1 MPGADDC
8 AIAFRQG
15 MLDVLKLDTLPPA
28 WEPMAKERVVQAIA
42 EDPELAHDIM
52 YAGPDVTKARGLAGK
67 PLAGFCTTPSRRIT
81 VVYGVIVY
89 AIRFKNPSLHR

>member
-8 AIAFRQG
+8 AIAARQG
-15 MLDVLKLDTLPPA
+15 MLDVLKLDTLPPE

-52 YAGPDVTKARGLAGK
+52 YAGPDVTKHRYARSGAVQRETNWGRCAGTCK
-67 PLAGFCTTPSRRIT
+67 LTTKR
-81 VVYGVIVY
+81 VV
-89 AIRFKNPSLHR
+89 RTKTD

>member
-15 MLDVLKLDTLPPA
+15 MLDVLKLDTLPSE

-52 YAGPDVTKARGLAGK
+52 YAGPDVTKARFYVLGWTIAKDLLNEDQ
-67 PLAGFCTTPSRRIT
+67 P
-81 VVYGVIVY
+81 
-89 AIRFKNPSLHR
+89 N

>member
-15 MLDVLKLDTLPPA
+15 MLDVLKLDTLPPE
-28 WEPMAKERVVQAIA
+28 WEPMVKERVVQAIA

-52 YAGPDVTKARGLAGK
+52 YADPDVTKAGSYVLGWTIAK
-67 PLAGFCTTPSRRIT
+67 DLLNEDQP
-81 VVYGVIVY
+81 
-89 AIRFKNPSLHR
+89 N